1 MCEYNFMNKKYKRV
15 FSINLQP
22 GYRNYTVK
30 DLQDIK
36 GKKKLTQI
44 MVSNNL
50 EASAAEEAGIDLIL
64 AKPDENVPL
73 IRKAAPKTFMTVA
86 IPFIKY
92 SSKEAI
98 VKKALELVEHGA
110 DSIHCGSWNL
120 NFMKY
125 LNEFKIPF
133 QGHAGLVPR
142 KSTWIGGVRAFGKNV
157 DEATKLLKDIKEIE
171 ETGAWGVEVECVPED
186 ILGVITKATQLLTLS
201 IGSGKK
207 SDVQFLFAED
217 ILGCSSIDTPRHAK
231 MYANFNK
238 LNDMMQKERVKAF
251 KKFSSEVKNGEFPEK
266 KHSISV
272 DKSELDQFKKLISDK
287 KYN

>member
-1 MCEYNFMNKKYKRV
+1 MNKKYKRV

>member
-1 MCEYNFMNKKYKRV
+1 MNKKYKRV

-22 GYRNYTVK
+22 GYRNFTVK
-30 DLQDIK
+30 DLIDIK

-44 MVSNNL
+44 MVSNAF

-73 IRKAAPKTFMTVA
+73 IRKAASKTFMTVA

-98 VKKALELVEHGA
+98 VKKAFELVEHGA

-120 NFMKY
+120 NFMKF

-142 KSTWIGGVRAFGKNV
+142 KSTWIGGVRAFGKNM
-157 DEATKLLKDIKEIE
+157 DEASKLLNDIKDIED
-171 ETGAWGVEVECVPED
+171 TGAWGVEVECVPED
-186 ILGVITKATQLLTLS
+186 ILGLITKETKLLTLS

-217 ILGCSSIDTPRHAK
+217 ILGCSTIDTPRHAK

-238 LNDMMQKERVKAF
+238 LNDMIQKERIKAF
-251 KKFSSEVKNGEFPEK
+251 KKFSYEVKNNQFPAK
-266 KHSISV
+266 KHSISI
-272 DKSELDQFKKLISDK
+272 DKTELEKFRKLISNK